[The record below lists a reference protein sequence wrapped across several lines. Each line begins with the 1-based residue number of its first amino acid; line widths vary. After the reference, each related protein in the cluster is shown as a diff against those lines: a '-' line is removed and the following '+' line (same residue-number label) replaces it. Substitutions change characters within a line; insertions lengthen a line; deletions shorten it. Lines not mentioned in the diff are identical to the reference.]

1 MHQSIN
7 KKKIYFYL
15 VSFLFIS
22 TIFNNNLI
30 SNLKD
35 VFKVREVKVENVK
48 KEIND
53 NILSNTNFLLGENI
67 FFVNKNFLLEKFDKL
82 NFIESISIKKKYPS
96 IINIQTKQTN
106 LIAITYLDQKKY
118 FIGQNGK
125 FIIAK
130 QISNKK
136 KLPTIFGKFKPD
148 DYIFLQRELLS
159 QKIDLNEITRYY
171 FHKNKRWDLYFANN
185 IIIQLPNKNISEAI
199 NLFKKFTLKNNILK
213 TLTKLNEYGEVL
225 LEKYI
230 TGREIQV
237 AILENK
243 VLGAIELRPTR
254 KFYDY
259 QAKYNPKART
269 EHIIPVEISK
279 RKYQELTKIALKAH
293 KILKCR
299 GVTRSD
305 FRYYKNSFYLLET
318 NTQPGMTSLSLVP
331 EIANFNNIT
340 FKNLIIK
347 ILEDA
352 SINK

>member
-1 MHQSIN
+1 MKKILILAGGYSKEKEVSIQTAKSVYSELNKDKKYKIKVVNPDGKFVQVLRNFNPNIVLNLLHGRYGEDGYIQAILESEKVKYTHSGVLSSSLAIDKELSKKIFIKNNILTPKYLKFSYRNNIN
-7 KKKIYFYL
+7 KLKL
-15 VSFLFIS
+15 L
-22 TIFNNNLI
+22 NNLQKRI
-30 SNLKD
+30 GFPL
-35 VFKVREVKVENVK
+35 VVK
-48 KEIND
+48 
-53 NILSNTNFLLGENI
+53 
-67 FFVNKNFLLEKFDKL
+67 
-82 NFIESISIKKKYPS
+82 P
-96 IINIQTKQTN
+96 
-106 LIAITYLDQKKY
+106 
-118 FIGQNGK
+118 
-125 FIIAK
+125 
-130 QISNKK
+130 
-136 KLPTIFGKFKPD
+136 
-148 DYIFLQRELLS
+148 
-159 QKIDLNEITRYY
+159 LNEGSSVNVFIC
-171 FHKNKRWDLYFANN
+171 N
-185 IIIQLPNKNISEAI
+185 
-199 NLFKKFTLKNNILK
+199 KNNILK

-230 TGREIQV
+230 PGREIQV

-279 RKYQELTKIALKAH
+279 IKYQELTKIALKAH
-293 KILKCR
+293 KILNCR

>member
-1 MHQSIN
+1 MKKILILAGGYSKEKEVSIQTAKSVYSELNKDKKYKIKVVNPDGKFVQELRNFNPNIVLNLLHGRYGEDGYIQAILESEKVKYTHSGVLSSSLAIDKELSKKIFIKNNILTPKYLKFSYRNNIN
-7 KKKIYFYL
+7 KLKLINNLQKKIGFPL
-15 VSFLFIS
+15 V
-22 TIFNNNLI
+22 
-30 SNLKD
+30 
-35 VFKVREVKVENVK
+35 VK
-48 KEIND
+48 
-53 NILSNTNFLLGENI
+53 
-67 FFVNKNFLLEKFDKL
+67 
-82 NFIESISIKKKYPS
+82 P
-96 IINIQTKQTN
+96 
-106 LIAITYLDQKKY
+106 
-118 FIGQNGK
+118 
-125 FIIAK
+125 
-130 QISNKK
+130 
-136 KLPTIFGKFKPD
+136 
-148 DYIFLQRELLS
+148 
-159 QKIDLNEITRYY
+159 LNEGSSVNVFIC
-171 FHKNKRWDLYFANN
+171 N
-185 IIIQLPNKNISEAI
+185 
-199 NLFKKFTLKNNILK
+199 KNNILK

-230 TGREIQV
+230 PGREIQV

-293 KILKCR
+293 KILNCR